1 MKVGFVGLG
10 SMGLPMAES
19 LAASGHELF
28 VYNRSHGRA
37 QPLHE
42 AGARIVATP
51 AEAAHEAEVV
61 FSMLSDDVAVE
72 AASFGGSGILAGLPS
87 GAVHVSSS
95 TISVALSER
104 LAKEHAERGQGY
116 VSATV
121 FGRPEAAAAKQLW
134 VLAAGNA
141 RDVTRCLPLLECIG
155 RGVTQLGEP
164 ATLANVVKLAGNFL
178 IASMLESLGE
188 AFALT
193 RKAGV
198 PAFTFLEVFS
208 TVFGKGSA
216 IFENYAKVIANEGYS
231 TAGMKMPLGL
241 KDVRLALDAGHAL
254 GVPMPVAE
262 VLREHFQAAVA
273 EGKGELDWSALAQLA
288 AERAGL

>member
-19 LAASGHELF
+19 LAASGHQLF

-42 AGARIVATP
+42 AGARIMATP
-51 AEAAHEAEVV
+51 AEAAREAEVV
-61 FSMLSDDVAVE
+61 FSMLSDDAAVE
-72 AASFGGSGILAGLPS
+72 AVTFGESGILAGLPS

-104 LAKEHAERGQGY
+104 LSKEHAARAQGY
-116 VSATV
+116 VAATV
-121 FGRPEAAAAKQLW
+121 FGRPEAAAAKLLW
-134 VLAAGNA
+134 VLAAGKA
-141 RDVTRCLPLLECIG
+141 SDVTLCLPLLQCIG
-155 RGVTQLGEP
+155 RGVTQLGEAP
-164 ATLANVVKLAGNFL
+164 SLANVVKLAGNFV
-178 IASMLESLGE
+178 IASMLETLGE

-198 PAFTFLEVFS
+198 APHTFLDIFS

-216 IFENYAKVIANEGYS
+216 IFENYAKAIANEAYS
-231 TAGMKMPLGL
+231 PAGFRLPLGL
-241 KDVRLALDAGHAL
+241 KDVHLTLDAGHAL
-254 GVPMPVAE
+254 GVPLPVAE
-262 VLREHFQAAVA
+262 VLREHFQAAIA
-273 EGKGELDWSALAQLA
+273 EGKGELDWSAIARLA

>member
-19 LAASGHELF
+19 LAASGHQLL

-42 AGARIVATP
+42 AGARIMGTP
-51 AEAAHEAEVV
+51 ADAAREAEVV
-61 FSMLSDDVAVE
+61 FSMLSDDAALEAV
-72 AASFGGSGILAGLPS
+72 SFGESGIFAGLQS

-104 LAKEHAERGQGY
+104 LTKEHAARGQGY
-116 VSATV
+116 VAATV
-121 FGRPEAAAAKQLW
+121 FGRPEAAVAKQLW
-134 VLAAGNA
+134 VLAAGKGS
-141 RDVTRCLPLLECIG
+141 DVARCLPLLQCIG
-155 RGVTQLGEP
+155 RGVTQLGET
-164 ATLANVVKLAGNFL
+164 ASLANVVKLAGNFM
-178 IASMLESLGE
+178 IASMLETLGE

-198 PAFTFLEVFS
+198 LPHTFLDIFS
-208 TVFGKGSA
+208 TVFGKNSA
-216 IFENYAKVIANEGYS
+216 IFENYAKVIANEAYS

-254 GVPMPVAE
+254 GVPLPIAE
-262 VLREHFQAAVA
+262 VLREHFQAAIA
-273 EGKGELDWSALAQLA
+273 EGKGELDWSAIARLA

>member
-1 MKVGFVGLG
+1 MKAGFVGLG
-10 SMGLPMAES
+10 PMGLPMAEA
-19 LAASGHELF
+19 LAASGHQLF

-42 AGARIVATP
+42 AGARIMVTP
-51 AEAAHEAEVV
+51 AEAAREAEVV
-61 FSMLSDDVAVE
+61 FSMLSDDAAVE
-72 AASFGGSGILAGLPS
+72 AVTFGESGIFAGLPS

-104 LAKEHAERGQGY
+104 LAREHAARGQGY
-116 VSATV
+116 VAAPV

-134 VLAAGNA
+134 VLAAGKA
-141 RDVTRCLPLLECIG
+141 SDVNRCLPLLQCIG
-155 RGVTQLGEP
+155 RGVTPLGDLP
-164 ATLANVVKLAGNFL
+164 AQANVVKLAGNFV
-178 IASMLESLGE
+178 IASMLETLGE

-198 PAFTFLEVFS
+198 SPHTSLEIFS

-216 IFENYAKVIANEGYS
+216 IFENYAKVIANESYS
-231 TAGMKMPLGL
+231 SAGMKMPYGL

-254 GVPMPVAE
+254 NVPLPIAD
-262 VLREHFQAAVA
+262 VLREHFQAAIA
-273 EGKGELDWSALAQLA
+273 EGKGDLDWSAIARLA

>member
-19 LAASGHELF
+19 LVAAGHQLF

-42 AGARIVATP
+42 AGARIASTP
-51 AEAAHEAEVV
+51 AEAARESEVL
-61 FSMLSDDVAVE
+61 FSMLSDDIALESVA
-72 AASFGGSGILAGLPS
+72 FGESGILAGLPR

-104 LAKEHAERGQGY
+104 LTSEHAEHGQGY
-116 VSATV
+116 VAAPV

-134 VLAAGNA
+134 LLAAGNA
-141 RDVTRCLPLLECIG
+141 SDVLQCVPLLQCLG
-155 RGVTQLGEP
+155 RGVTQLGEKP
-164 ATLANVVKLAGNFL
+164 SAANVVKLSGNFL
-178 IASMLESLGE
+178 IASMMEALGE

-193 RKAGV
+193 RKAGIP
-198 PAFTFLEVFS
+198 PAVFAELFCN
-208 TVFGKGSA
+208 VFGKNSA
-216 IFENYAKVIANEGYS
+216 IFENYAKRVAAEAYEP
-231 TAGMKMPLGL
+231 AGLKMTLGL
-241 KDVRLALDAGHAL
+241 KDVRLALSAGAGL
-254 GVPMPVAE
+254 AVPLPLAE
-262 VLREHFQAAVA
+262 LISAQMQAAID
-273 EGKGELDWSALAQLA
+273 EGKGELDWSGIARLA

>member
-19 LAASGHELF
+19 LAASGHQLF

-42 AGARIVATP
+42 AGARILATP
-51 AEAAHEAEVV
+51 ADAAREAEVV
-61 FSMLSDDVAVE
+61 FSMLSDDTAVE
-72 AASFGGSGILAGLPS
+72 AVTFGESGILAGLPS

-104 LAKEHAERGQGY
+104 LAREHAARGQGY
-116 VSATV
+116 VAATV
-121 FGRPEAAAAKQLW
+121 FGRPEAATAKQLW
-134 VLAAGNA
+134 VLAAGNSKE
-141 RDVTRCLPLLECIG
+141 VSRCLPLLECLG
-155 RGVTQLGEP
+155 RGVTHLGDSP
-164 ATLANVVKLAGNFL
+164 SLANVVKLAGNFT
-178 IASMLESLGE
+178 IASVLETLGE

-198 PAFTFLEVFS
+198 PAHTFLEVFS
-208 TVFGKGSA
+208 NVFGKGSP
-216 IFENYAKVIANEGYS
+216 IFENYAKVIANEAYGK
-231 TAGMKMPLGL
+231 AGMKMPLGL
-241 KDVRLALDAGHAL
+241 KDVRLALDAAQAL
-254 GVPMPVAE
+254 RVPLPVGE
-262 VLREHFQAAVA
+262 LLREHFQAAIA
-273 EGKGELDWSALAQLA
+273 EGKGELDWSAIARLA

>member
-19 LAASGHELF
+19 LAAGGHQLF

-42 AGARIVATP
+42 AGARILATP
-51 AEAAHEAEVV
+51 ADAAREAEVV
-61 FSMLSDDVAVE
+61 FSMLSDDAAVE
-72 AASFGGSGILAGLPS
+72 AVSFGETGIVAGLPS

-104 LAKEHAERGQGY
+104 LAKEHAARGQGF
-116 VSATV
+116 VAAPV
-121 FGRPEAAAAKQLW
+121 FGRPEAAAARQLW
-134 VLAAGNA
+134 VIAAGNA
-141 RDVTRCLPLLECIG
+141 RDLSRCLPLLQCLG
-155 RGVTQLGEP
+155 RGVTQLGDAP
-164 ATLANVVKLAGNFL
+164 ALANVVKLAGNFT
-178 IASMLESLGE
+178 IASLLETLGE

-198 PAFTFLEVFS
+198 PAAAFLELFS
-208 TVFGKGSA
+208 NVFGKGSA
-216 IFENYAKVIANEGYS
+216 IFENYAKVIATEAYGK
-231 TAGMKMPLGL
+231 AGMKMPLGL

-254 GVPMPVAE
+254 GVPLPIAE
-262 VLREHFQAAVA
+262 VLREHFQAAIA
-273 EGKGELDWSALAQLA
+273 EGKGDLDWSAIARLA